1 VTYLV
6 FGKSLVALFFVEIR
20 SSFLGA
26 SCQKRDLS
34 FWLQGGEVTGG
45 TESGVL
51 VFQREGKYEGRESR
65 AWGPGRET
73 RAEKKTGALVLV
85 SQIEVLLTAYN

>member
-51 VFQREGKYEGRESR
+51 VFQREGKYEGKVEHGVLGGKPEQKRK
-65 AWGPGRET
+65 PGLWFWFLRW
-73 RAEKKTGALVLV
+73 K
-85 SQIEVLLTAYN
+85 SF